1 MSDFKTMFPT
11 LSEATIE
18 TILRQNGGAVD
29 DTIDQLLVL
38 TMDDSAEQSSP
49 PTAVRDALCVRA
61 NIHHTAHCTRNSQQ

>member
-38 TMDDSAEQSSP
+38 TMDDSGEQPTP
-49 PTAVRDALCVRA
+49 PKAVSALRVRA
-61 NIHHTAHCTRNSQQ
+61 HIHHTAHGTDSS